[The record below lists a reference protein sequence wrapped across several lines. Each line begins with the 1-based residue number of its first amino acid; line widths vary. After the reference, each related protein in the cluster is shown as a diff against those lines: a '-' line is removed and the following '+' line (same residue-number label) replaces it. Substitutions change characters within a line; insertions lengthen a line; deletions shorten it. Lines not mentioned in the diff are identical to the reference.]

1 MSVVRRPRFEIDR
14 AYDLRVLAAL
24 APTLGLFSRASLR
37 AQLHEMTAQ
46 RRAICFTLMTPVSRR
61 KAANDDA
68 HAVATIL
75 ACLHVAPVLA
85 VEGLEAVLQIVAHV
99 AEVSRDPIH
108 ELAAPIP
115 EADNTS
121 AGFYRE
127 AIYVEGQASIAL
139 TTHTPLRLPAE
150 AMQAVAAL
158 VRGTPVDAVTTVAIA
173 PFHPDVSTLAGRAAT
188 APPTLH

>member
-1 MSVVRRPRFEIDR
+1 MSVVRLPRFEIDR

-46 RRAICFTLMTPVSRR
+46 RRAICFTLMTPVSRSR
-61 KAANDDA
+61 AANDA

-85 VEGLEAVLQIVAHV
+85 GDGLEAVLKIVAHA
-99 AEVSRDPIH
+99 AEVSGDPVH
-108 ELAAPIP
+108 ELAAPLP
-115 EADNTS
+115 ESDSTG

-127 AIYVEGQASIAL
+127 AIYVEGDTSIAI
-139 TTHTPLRLPAE
+139 TTHTPPRLPAE

-158 VRGTPVDAVTTVAIA
+158 IRETPVDAVTTIALAPLKPNVA
-173 PFHPDVSTLAGRAAT
+173 TLAGRTAA
-188 APPTLH
+188 ARPTLH